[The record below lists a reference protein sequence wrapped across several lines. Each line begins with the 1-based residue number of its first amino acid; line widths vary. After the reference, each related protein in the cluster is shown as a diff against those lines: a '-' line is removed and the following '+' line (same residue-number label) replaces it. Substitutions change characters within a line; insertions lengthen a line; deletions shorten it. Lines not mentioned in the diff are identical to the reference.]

1 MKKLILITAIL
12 LANFS
17 ILNSESTSR
26 KFYPEVIIK
35 SKQIIIKNVTATM
48 YNPVAS
54 QCDSTP
60 LITAGNYH
68 INPTKA
74 SQQKYIAVSR
84 NLLKIFKYG
93 DRVKITHAGHKNG
106 IYKVTDTMAK
116 RYVNRIDFLE
126 TEGTA
131 LYKLENVIL
140 TKI

>member
-12 LANFS
+12 SATFNS
-17 ILNSESTSR
+17 LNSESTST

-35 SKQIIIKNVTATM
+35 SKQIIIKVTATM
-48 YNPVAS
+48 YNAS
-54 QCDSTP
+54 VQQCDDTP

-84 NLLKIFKYG
+84 DLLKIFKYG
-93 DRVKITHAGHKNG
+93 DKVKITHAGHKNG
-106 IYKVTDTMAK
+106 IYRITDTMAK

-131 LYKLENVIL
+131 LYKLEDVIL